1 MAEST
6 VELTAGD
13 LMAGVRRQRGVLGLW
28 VVVLLVA
35 LVNYAWTFRDLA
47 LGWIAT
53 DRLVLGLGVL
63 IGAVFLVRDR
73 WEAIRREPIV
83 PSKWGLAFL
92 LFSFVL
98 LFVGTRTGL
107 VFVRGMT
114 SVFLRGLSIV
124 ALLCGVVILAAGW
137 RVMKH
142 LWMPALLLGFLFPEN
157 ALTAYWVP
165 LRLQTLAAVLSEKVI
180 ALMGIPVLRQGHVL
194 ETAAIAA
201 NVEEACSGI
210 RSLSTVVPAAIFI
223 SAYGLRRPW
232 MKAVLIVLAVPVT
245 LFANVFRAVGTVLI
259 GAYVSPAAAQGFF
272 HYFAGL
278 GIFMVC
284 LVLLLVLWQALQ
296 GWERGRQT
304 GQDREPTNGL
314 ARGVGRASSGSPARE
329 GLARGGLAVVAFLGL
344 GIAYQAVEV
353 GHVLAAESRA
363 QVRPLAAIPMRI
375 GKWTSETLPDPRG
388 LKRQRHVSDAFY
400 REYRAPGE
408 PPIRVALLYW
418 RTGEGTFLGRRIHL
432 PEVCYPFHGMAQRWT
447 ERRELETQS
456 WVLPVVEVRT
466 SAFASPEGDFIVTSW
481 QQAGLRRGPLEIEA
495 YSGWAG
501 KLVYGLREIFSLGT
515 DYPAE
520 LAIQLS
526 SSQQGPKQWIVAA
539 QSRLGAE
546 IIGLAVDHVLMDAAP
561 SGTTRRL
568 PG

>member
-6 VELTAGD
+6 VELTADD
-13 LMAGVRRQRGVLGLW
+13 LMAGVRRRRSTLALW
-28 VVVLLVA
+28 VAVLVVA
-35 LVNYAWTFRDLA
+35 LVNYSWTFRDLA

-53 DRLVLGLGVL
+53 DRLVLGLAILV
-63 IGAVFLVRDR
+63 GAVFLVRDR
-73 WEAIRREPIV
+73 WAAIRREPVV
-83 PSKWGLAFL
+83 PSKWGLTFL

-98 LFVGTRTGL
+98 LFVGTRAGL

-114 SVFLRGLSIV
+114 SVFLRGLSVV
-124 ALLCGVVILAAGW
+124 ALLCGVVILMAGW

-142 LWMPALLLGFLFPEN
+142 LWMPALLLVFLYPEN
-157 ALTAYWVP
+157 ALTTYWVP

-180 ALMGIPVLRQGHVL
+180 ALIGIPVLRQGHVL

-210 RSLSTVVPAAIFI
+210 RSLSTVVPTGIFI

-272 HYFAGL
+272 HYFAGF
-278 GIFMVC
+278 GIFVVC

-296 GWERGRQT
+296 GWERGRET
-304 GQDREPTNGL
+304 GQDGEPRNSS
-314 ARGVGRASSGSPARE
+314 GRRAASASSGRPASR
-329 GLARGGLAVVAFLGL
+329 GLGRGGLAVAAFLGL

-375 GKWTSETLPDPRG
+375 GKWTSKTEPDPEDLERH
-388 LKRQRHVSDAFY
+388 RHVSDALF
-400 REYRAPGE
+400 REYSAPGE
-408 PPIRVALLYW
+408 PPIRVTLLYW
-418 RTGEGTFLGRRIHL
+418 RTGEGTFLGRRAHL
-432 PEVCYPFHGMAQRWT
+432 PESCYPFHGLAQRWT
-447 ERRELETQS
+447 VKRMLQTGSEL
-456 WVLPVVEVRT
+456 LPEVDVT
-466 SAFASPEGDFIVTSW
+466 ISAFAHPERGTTIVTSW
-481 QQAGLRRGPLEIEA
+481 QQVGLRGEEIDRRA
-495 YSGWAG
+495 YKG
-501 KLVYGLREIFSLGT
+501 KLGQFVYGLREILRIGS

-520 LAIQLS
+520 VALQLS
-526 SSQQGPKQWIVAA
+526 TPAGEAEDWVVSA
-539 QSRLGAE
+539 QARLAPLFISRAVEQVMGA
-546 IIGLAVDHVLMDAAP
+546 GQT
-561 SGTTRRL
+561 SG
-568 PG
+568 

>member
-1 MAEST
+1 MGETT

-13 LMAGVRRQRGVLGLW
+13 LMAGARRGRSTLALW
-28 VVVLLVA
+28 AVVLLVA
-35 LVNYAWTFRDLA
+35 LVNYAWTLRDLA

-53 DRLVLGLGVL
+53 DRLVFGPAIL

-73 WEAIRREPIV
+73 WTAIRREPVV

-98 LFVGTRTGL
+98 LFVGTRAGL

-114 SVFLRGLSIV
+114 SVFLRGLSVV
-124 ALLCGVVILAAGW
+124 ALLCGVVILVAGW
-137 RVMKH
+137 RVMRH
-142 LWMPALLLGFLFPEN
+142 LWMAALLLVFLYPEN

-180 ALMGIPVLRQGHVL
+180 ALIGIPVLRQGHVL

-223 SAYGLRRPW
+223 SAYGLRTHW
-232 MKAVLIVLAVPVT
+232 TKAVLIVLAVPVT
-245 LFANVFRAVGTVLI
+245 LFANVLRAVGTVLV

-296 GWERGRQT
+296 GWERGRAG
-304 GQDREPTNGL
+304 GQRNRESTNSSG
-314 ARGVGRASSGSPARE
+314 RGAARASSGRPAPG
-329 GLARGGLAVVAFLGL
+329 GLARGGLAIAAFLGL

-375 GKWTSETLPDPRG
+375 GKWTSETLPDPEG
-388 LKRQRHVSDAFY
+388 LKRQRHVSDALY

-418 RTGEGTFLGRRIHL
+418 RTGEGTFLGRRAHL
-432 PEVCYPFHGMAQRWT
+432 PEACYPFHGLAQRWT
-447 ERRELETQS
+447 KKRTLQTGSEL
-456 WVLPVVEVRT
+456 LPEVEVTT
-466 SAFASPEGDFIVTSW
+466 SAFAHPERGTVIVTSW
-481 QQAGLRRGPLEIEA
+481 QQVGLRGEEIQGRA
-495 YSGWAG
+495 YRG
-501 KLVYGLREIFSLGT
+501 KLGQFVYGLREILRIGS

-520 LAIQLS
+520 IALQLS
-526 SSQQGPKQWIVAA
+526 APAGEAEGWVVSAQARLAPLFIGRAVEQVMAA
-539 QSRLGAE
+539 GHA
-546 IIGLAVDHVLMDAAP
+546 G
-561 SGTTRRL
+561 G
-568 PG
+568 